1 MPAETDLLCE
11 YFISSKLN
19 KKKINE
25 PVSATSVL
33 LKLNKNKD
41 SSSLSTS
48 TFSTSSNS
56 FESIEFVRY
65 EKNPM
70 DYLKS
75 KYQLLNSNNSNIK
88 PTINTPTPILT
99 PTPTPTPTNTITL
112 NMHWSKLKKNGIG
125 LYNIGNNCYLNA
137 TLQCLAYTTPLS
149 QWLMTRP
156 HSNGC
161 RLKKQKGFCSLC
173 DVERIICDIFSSSN
187 SCAKPNSLCM
197 NIKSK

>member
-1 MPAETDLLCE
+1 MPVETDLLCE

-19 KKKINE
+19 KKKSNE
-25 PVSATSVL
+25 PISATSVL
-33 LKLNKNKD
+33 LKLNKQNQV
-41 SSSLSTS
+41 STP
-48 TFSTSSNS
+48 TFSTNSNN

-75 KYQLLNSNNSNIK
+75 KYQLLNSNSIKTNSI
-88 PTINTPTPILT
+88 
-99 PTPTPTPTNTITL
+99 TNTITTIKPIPEPEPNSL
-112 NMHWSKLKKNGIG
+112 NMHWSKIKKNGIG
-125 LYNIGNNCYLNA
+125 LNNIGNNCYLNA
-137 TLQCLAYTTPLS
+137 TLQCLAYTPPLS

-173 DVERIICDIFSSSN
+173 DVERIICDIFSSCNGS
-187 SCAKPNSLCM
+187 AKPNSLCM